1 MNVTTTSRLAFYLR
15 LSRSD
20 GTDAESNSI
29 TNQRRLLENYTK
41 ENLDNRPY
49 SEYVDDGYS
58 GANTDRPSFQRLISD
73 CRMGIVDTILV
84 KDLSRFGRDYVA
96 VNDYIEQIFPL
107 LGVRFISV
115 LDHFDS
121 STSQDG
127 MLDMCSSVM
136 NLVNNYYVLDFSQ
149 KVKAAH
155 TAMMRKGILTTKFT
169 PLGYRCDDR
178 DEGWRIEP
186 KEAKL
191 VRRIFDLAL
200 DGKTTGEI
208 AGILNKEH
216 IPTPMKLTGMGNST
230 TFEEYIQWESNTVG
244 SILRNESYTGIL
256 IQRKL
261 KTLIPGKKIKRTTKP
276 EEQFRHEGHH
286 EPIVSHEEWEKV
298 QETIG
303 KSTAS
308 DIKVRKTV
316 NWILKGKVR
325 CGICNRTMSKA
336 RENRSRITCQRPGCG
351 NYIQEEELN
360 MAVMQPILRKRRRTL
375 ERLKALE
382 NIETTEEENRIAEL
396 RKAQADDYEGYISGS
411 LDGEE
416 FRQRKERIR
425 AEIEGLEKTIREK
438 RESQMMSDE
447 QKKRMQWF
455 LDHSKGELTRQ
466 MADEIIDKVIV
477 SEDGVTVLFRE
488 GL

>member
-1 MNVTTTSRLAFYLR
+1 MKLAFYLR

-20 GTDAESNSI
+20 GTDGESNSI
-29 TNQRRLLENYTK
+29 RNQRKLLENYTK
-41 ENLDNRPY
+41 ENLENRPY
-49 SEYVDDGYS
+49 TEYVDDGYS
-58 GANTDRPSFQRLISD
+58 GANTDRPSFQKLISD

-96 VNDYIEQIFPL
+96 VNDYVEQIFPL

-121 STSQDG
+121 RKSQDG
-127 MLDMCSSVM
+127 TLDMCPAVM
-136 NLVNNYYVLDFSQ
+136 NIVNTYYVYDFSQ
-149 KVKAAH
+149 KVKASR
-155 TAMMRKGILTTKFT
+155 TAMMRRGILTTKFT

-178 DEGWRIEP
+178 EKGWRIEE

-208 AGILNKEH
+208 ARILNNEKV
-216 IPTPMKLTGMGNST
+216 PTPMKLTGMGSST
-230 TFEEYIQWESNTVG
+230 TFDQYILWEANTVC
-244 SILRNESYTGIL
+244 SILRNEAYTGVL
-256 IQRKL
+256 IQRKT
-261 KTLIPGKKIKRTTKP
+261 KALIPGKKIFRRTSP
-276 EEQFRHEGHH
+276 EDQFRHEGHH
-286 EPIVSHEEWEKV
+286 ENIVSHEEWEKAQKAV
-298 QETIG
+298 QQKPEITKRSSIEW
-303 KSTAS
+303 A
-308 DIKVRKTV
+308 
-316 NWILKGKVR
+316 LKGKVR
-325 CGICNRTMSKA
+325 CGICNRSMGKNGATS
-336 RENRSRITCQRPGCG
+336 SRIACMRPGCS
-351 NYIQEEELN
+351 NAIRVEDLN
-360 MAVMQPILRKRRRTL
+360 AAAMQPILRKRRRTL
-375 ERLKALE
+375 EQFKAME
-382 NIETTEEENRIAEL
+382 NIDTKAEESRIAEL
-396 RKAQADDYEGYISGS
+396 RKVQANDYEGYINGD

-425 AEIEGLEKTIREK
+425 TEIEGLEQTIREK
-438 RESQMMSDE
+438 KESILHGE
-447 QKKRMQWF
+447 EKKKRMHWF